1 MRHPHTPV
9 RRRTLGVV
17 AACAGVALGAV
28 TLAGLTSNLPLSG
41 AVAASV
47 SRVIA
52 TASPVPPAAGPL
64 AAVADDAADQ
74 LADARSA
81 VRAADAVAAD
91 ASASGL
97 DLAIETTVD
106 TGALEAQIDRLADAD
121 LTPVLLLPEIVE
133 DADQETLIVEQRVA
147 TIRAVL
153 DGELAQ
159 KAAAEAAAEAQ
170 RQAEAEAAAAAAA
183 AEALAQA
190 NTPEGAQATAR
201 QMAAERYGWG
211 EGEFSCLV
219 SLWNK
224 ESSWNYQA
232 YNASSGATGIPQ
244 ALPGSKMAASGADW
258 QTNAATQVSW
268 GLDYIARAYG
278 APCSAW
284 GHSQAT
290 NWY

>member
-64 AAVADDAADQ
+64 AAVADDAAEQ

-81 VRAADAVAAD
+81 VRAAHAVAAD

-211 EGEFSCLV
+211 EGEFSCLF